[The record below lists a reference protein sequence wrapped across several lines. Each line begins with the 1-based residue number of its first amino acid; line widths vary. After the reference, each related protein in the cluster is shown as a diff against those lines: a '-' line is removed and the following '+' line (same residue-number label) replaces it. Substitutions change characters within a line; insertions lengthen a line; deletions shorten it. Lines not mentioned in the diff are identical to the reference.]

1 MSENFYRAFEDR
13 YRGARDVIKARLMA
27 YQPFLTPLFA
37 RYPGSAALD
46 LGCGRGEW
54 LELLGE
60 LGFAARGVDLDEG
73 MLEACRERGLDTEL
87 TDALSALRAQPDAS
101 LALVSAFHLVEH
113 IAFDQ
118 VQQLIAESLRVLLPG
133 GLLIME
139 TPNAENLVVGASS
152 FYMDPSHLK
161 PIPSALLGF
170 VVDHSGFG
178 RHALLRLQE
187 NRALH
192 DGGPIGLID
201 VLDGVSPDY
210 AIVGQSAAPDDV
222 LAPFADAFGARYG
235 ISLSD
240 LALRFEKQ
248 EAARNAEVHHLI
260 ERVDLRTGADTRNL
274 LDSLDAAH
282 KGVARVADG
291 VENNGV
297 RIGLIDSSVQ
307 QLGARV
313 SIVRDELAHE
323 SGLGLQRVQTELRA
337 EFAPQLQL
345 LVQRL
350 DAGDARS
357 AQLEARSAQLEAR
370 SAQLEARAAVSEAQA
385 AQAETRAAQAEHEA
399 AAQRRHVAELLASSS
414 WRVTAPLRAGADVV
428 HTSVRVGRR
437 LRAAQREGRIGGAVK
452 RRAAGPLLGVMRR
465 LLRYPRVKRTALALL
480 KNFPGLHARLY
491 RLLRRGV
498 VAPQAA
504 PVPPQGV
511 QGAMSART
519 RQAYEELQQ
528 AIKGKE

>member
-1 MSENFYRAFEDR
+1 MSESFYRAFEDR
-13 YRGARDVIKARLMA
+13 YRGARDVIKARLKA
-27 YQPFLTPLFA
+27 YEPFLTPLFTL
-37 RYPGSAALD
+37 YPGSAALD

-60 LGFAARGVDLDEG
+60 IGFAARGVDLDEG

-118 VQQLIAESLRVLLPG
+118 VQQLIAESLRVLRPG

-152 FYMDPSHLK
+152 FYMDPSHIK
-161 PIPSALLGF
+161 PIPSPLLGF

-178 RHALLRLQE
+178 RHALMRLQE
-187 NRALH
+187 NRALYN
-192 DGGPIGLID
+192 DGPIGLID

-210 AIVGQSAAPDDV
+210 AIVGQAGAPDDV
-222 LAPFADAFGARYG
+222 LAPFENAFATHYG
-235 ISLSD
+235 ISLAD
-240 LALRFEKQ
+240 LAQRFEKQ
-248 EAARNAEVHHLI
+248 EAARNAEVHQLI
-260 ERVDLRTGADTRNL
+260 ERLDVRTGADIRNL

-291 VENNGV
+291 VENNGARV
-297 RIGLIDSSVQ
+297 DLIDSSLQ

-323 SGLGLQRVQTELRA
+323 SGLALQRVQTGLRD
-337 EFAPQLQL
+337 EITPQLQQL
-345 LVQRL
+345 FQRL
-350 DAGDARS
+350 EAG
-357 AQLEARSAQLEAR
+357 EARG
-370 SAQLEARAAVSEAQA
+370 AQLEARAAQSEAQA
-385 AQAETRAAQAEHEA
+385 AHAEARAIQAEHEA
-399 AAQRRHVAELLASSS
+399 AAQRRHVADLLASSS
-414 WRVTAPLRAGADVV
+414 WRVTAPLRAGAEVV
-428 HTSVRVGRR
+428 HSGLRLSRR
-437 LRAAQREGRIGGAVK
+437 LRAAQREGRIGSAVK
-452 RRAAGPLLGVMRR
+452 RRGAGPLLTVMRR

-480 KNFPGLHARLY
+480 KNFPDLHARLY

-498 VAPQAA
+498 VVAQVV

-511 QGAMSART
+511 QGTLSART
-519 RQAYEELQQ
+519 RQAYEELQH
-528 AIKGKE
+528 AIKARNN

>member
-1 MSENFYRAFEDR
+1 MSESFYRAFEDR
-13 YRGARDVIKARLMA
+13 YRGARDVIKARLGA
-27 YQPFLTPLFA
+27 YEPFLTPLFA
-37 RYPGSAALD
+37 LYPRSAALD

-60 LGFAARGVDLDEG
+60 IGFAARGVDLDEG
-73 MLEACRERGLDTEL
+73 MLEACRERGLNTEL

-118 VQQLIAESLRVLLPG
+118 VQQLIAESLRVLRPG

-152 FYMDPSHLK
+152 FYMDPSHIK
-161 PIPSALLGF
+161 PIPSPLLGF

-187 NRALH
+187 NPTLH
-192 DGGPIGLID
+192 DDRPIGLID

-210 AIVGQSAAPDDV
+210 AIVGQASAPDEV
-222 LAPFADAFGARYG
+222 LTSFSPAFTAHYG
-235 ISLSD
+235 ISLSN
-240 LALRFEKQ
+240 LAQRFEKQ
-248 EAARNAEVHHLI
+248 EAARNAEVHQLI
-260 ERVDLRTGADTRNL
+260 ERVDVRTSAETQSL
-274 LDSLDAAH
+274 LGSLDAAH

-291 VENNGV
+291 VENNGI
-297 RIGLIDSSVQ
+297 RIGLIDSSLQ

-313 SIVRDELAHE
+313 SSVRDELAHE
-323 SGLGLQRVQTELRA
+323 SGVGLQRLQAELHDQ
-337 EFAPQLQL
+337 FTPQLQL

-350 DAGDARS
+350 DSSDART
-357 AQLEARSAQLEAR
+357 
-370 SAQLEARAAVSEAQA
+370 AQLEARAGQSEMQA
-385 AQAETRAAQAEHEA
+385 AQAEARSAQAEARAAQAEHEA
-399 AAQRRHVAELLASSS
+399 AAQRRHVADLLASSS
-414 WRVTAPLRAGADVV
+414 WRVTAPLRAGAEVV
-428 HTSVRVGRR
+428 HSGVRVSQR
-437 LRAAQREGRIGGAVK
+437 LRAAQREGRIGSAVK
-452 RRAAGPLLGVMRR
+452 RRAAGPLLTIMRR
-465 LLRYPRVKRTALALL
+465 LLRYPRVKRTALVML
-480 KNFPGLHARLY
+480 KNFPDLHARLY

-498 VAPQAA
+498 VVAQVV

-511 QGAMSART
+511 QGALSART

-528 AIKGKE
+528 AIKARDN